1 MYTFAFPLI
10 VLTGLA
16 TNAVTIANDVCS
28 GPNAR
33 TQPPAGAI
41 VVDATGVY
49 NGSFLNVS
57 AGVAN
62 LDPNMTAEQNIFVF
76 PGVYHEQV
84 FVTSLA
90 GPLVLQGYTCD
101 SMSYVDNEVTITQ
114 AKAQRDIPAEV
125 IKNRNDLTST
135 VRFKS
140 DNVKVYNLN
149 VANTAVFNSTGSQ
162 ALAINVNAT
171 DYGFYGCNLTGYQD
185 TVLAN
190 NGRELFA
197 RSYIDG
203 AVDFVFGQNATA
215 WFESCDIE
223 VLGKGYITANGRN
236 NETNPSWYVF
246 NRSRVFGNVKNGS
259 SYLGRPWR
267 PYARVVWQNSEFS
280 DVINPKGWTTMSDVS
295 KLAVTFAVGSA
306 VGAAASALYLRQ
318 PKMLKTLPKLF
329 VYDHCPYCVRAR
341 IIFGVKKIPHELIFL
356 ANHDEATP
364 IGLVGSKQAPILQ
377 LPSGK
382 AFPESMDIVKYV
394 DQHYGGPEVLASG
407 ANRPEIKQWI
417 KDTADV
423 FRLLYHPRFHAA
435 PFAEFAMLESREYYR
450 IKKEKSIGPFKH
462 ALGQTPELVA
472 QANKFLEQL
481 ATMFHS
487 NQSVNEQLS
496 YDDVDLF
503 GRLRG
508 LTLVRD
514 LEWPTKLREY
524 IDYMSEKADIPL
536 LDSMAVY

>member
-1 MYTFAFPLI
+1 
-10 VLTGLA
+10 
-16 TNAVTIANDVCS
+16 
-28 GPNAR
+28 
-33 TQPPAGAI
+33 
-41 VVDATGVY
+41 
-49 NGSFLNVS
+49 
-57 AGVAN
+57 
-62 LDPNMTAEQNIFVF
+62 
-76 PGVYHEQV
+76 
-84 FVTSLA
+84 
-90 GPLVLQGYTCD
+90 
-101 SMSYVDNEVTITQ
+101 
-114 AKAQRDIPAEV
+114 
-125 IKNRNDLTST
+125 
-135 VRFKS
+135 
-140 DNVKVYNLN
+140 
-149 VANTAVFNSTGSQ
+149 
-162 ALAINVNAT
+162 
-171 DYGFYGCNLTGYQD
+171 
-185 TVLAN
+185 
-190 NGRELFA
+190 
-197 RSYIDG
+197 
-203 AVDFVFGQNATA
+203 
-215 WFESCDIE
+215 
-223 VLGKGYITANGRN
+223 
-236 NETNPSWYVF
+236 
-246 NRSRVFGNVKNGS
+246 
-259 SYLGRPWR
+259 
-267 PYARVVWQNSEFS
+267 
-280 DVINPKGWTTMSDVS
+280 MSDVS

-382 AFPESMDIVKYV
+382 AFPESMDIVKHV

-462 ALGQTPELVA
+462 ALGQTPEL
-472 QANKFLEQL
+472 
-481 ATMFHS
+481 
-487 NQSVNEQLS
+487 SVNEQLS